1 MPGPALRGRG
11 PSGILERVAR
21 VPPGVLM
28 RQLASV
34 MILVALFLLLV
45 GSKFK
50 ASDGDRL
57 AAASRLAVAKVRGAL
72 PAAGAAAPLDALR
85 KEAPAPAA
93 DAVRARL
100 ASDKRFAG
108 VEFKV
113 TADGGVVTLRGVV
126 PNANAKRLAV
136 GVAKNT
142 VGVDDVVD
150 ELAVPAE

>member
-1 MPGPALRGRG
+1 MTPALR
-11 PSGILERVAR
+11 PAATWGILKGCR
-21 VPPGVLM
+21 PPLGPVSVM

-50 ASDGDRL
+50 ASDGDKL
-57 AAASRLAVAKVRGAL
+57 AAASRLAVAKLRNAL
-72 PAAGAAAPLDALR
+72 PANAGAPLDALR
-85 KEAPAPAA
+85 REAPVPAA

-100 ASDKRFAG
+100 ASDKRFTG

-113 TADGGVVTLRGVV
+113 AAEGNVVTLRGVV
-126 PNANAKRLAV
+126 PNPNVKRLAV